1 VSESFRGATGRK
13 VISRASAGD
22 LGIVSH
28 FLVDVG
34 QRRIAALVVGR
45 GRKARL
51 IDWAQVSGFGPDA
64 VMVSDEGSLRAAAG
78 DREQAAA
85 DGKLDML
92 GKRTLTETGNEVG
105 TISDVTF
112 DPATGAVE
120 MLQIGDR
127 QIPADSML
135 GSGTY
140 AVVVDASQEP
150 AP

>member
-1 VSESFRGATGRK
+1 VSDSFRNATGRK
-13 VISRASAGD
+13 VVSRASAGD

-34 QRRIAALVVGR
+34 QRRIAAVVVGR

-51 IDWAQVSGFGPDA
+51 LDWAQVSGFGPDA
-64 VMVSDEGSLRAAAG
+64 VMVSDEGSLRTAAG
-78 DREQAAA
+78 DREQASA

-92 GKRTLTETGNEVG
+92 GKRTLTERGNAIG
-105 TISDVTF
+105 TIGDVTF
-112 DPATGAVE
+112 DPGTGAIE
-120 MLQIGDR
+120 SLQVGDR
-127 QIPADSML
+127 MIPATSMV

-150 AP
+150 PP